1 MYSKPWMIKF
11 LIYLNKGAC
20 IFCACLGLAEFVFS
34 YIYYSTS
41 GVSGSRALT
50 IGCEKVKEETE
61 AKNIE
66 NGDISFGSNAVIMA
80 VCLYNSIV

>member
-1 MYSKPWMIKF
+1 MRVW
-11 LIYLNKGAC
+11 
-20 IFCACLGLAEFVFS
+20 GLLSLYFRT
-34 YIYYSTS
+34 YTR
-41 GVSGSRALT
+41 VSGSRALT
-50 IGCEKVKEETE
+50 IGCEKAKEETE

>member
-1 MYSKPWMIKF
+1 MLVW
-11 LIYLNKGAC
+11 
-20 IFCACLGLAEFVFS
+20 GLLSLYFRTYTLVL
-34 YIYYSTS
+34 
-41 GVSGSRALT
+41 VSGSRALT
-50 IGCEKVKEETE
+50 IGCEKAKEETE